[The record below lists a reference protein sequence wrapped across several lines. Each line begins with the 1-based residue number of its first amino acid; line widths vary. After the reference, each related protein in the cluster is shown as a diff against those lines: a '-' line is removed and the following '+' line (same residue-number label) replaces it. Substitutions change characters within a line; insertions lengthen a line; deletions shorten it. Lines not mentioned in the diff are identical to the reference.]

1 MCAKKS
7 SQTVSGHYSP
17 DEKALLAS
25 DPDDYMN
32 EQHQQFFRTRL
43 LAMRE
48 ELLTAEQETSSH
60 LKEHDN
66 TPDPLDRATIEESL
80 TLELRLRDRERR
92 LLTKVEQALQRIDDG
107 TYGWCAETGEPI
119 GLARLLSRPTA
130 TLCLE
135 AQQRRERLQQVFG
148 Q

>member
-1 MCAKKS
+1 MNAKKS
-7 SQTVSGHYSP
+7 SRNISDHHSP
-17 DEKALLAS
+17 EEQALLAS

-32 EQHQQFFRTRL
+32 EQQRLFFRTRL
-43 LAMRE
+43 LAMRG
-48 ELLTAEQETSSH
+48 ELLSAEQETNSH
-60 LKEHDN
+60 LKEQDN
-66 TPDPLDRATIEESL
+66 TPDPLDRATIEENL

-107 TYGWCAETGEPI
+107 RYGWCAETGEPI

>member
-1 MCAKKS
+1 MTAMRS
-7 SQTVSGHYSP
+7 SLNTTNKHSSEEQ
-17 DEKALLAS
+17 ALLAS
-25 DPDDYMN
+25 NPDDYMN
-32 EQHQQFFRTRL
+32 EQHRQFFRTRL
-43 LAMRE
+43 MAIRE
-48 ELLTAEQETSSH
+48 ELLTAEQETTFH
-60 LKEHDN
+60 LKEQES
-66 TPDPLDRATIEESL
+66 TPDPLDRATVEENL

-92 LLTKVEQALQRIDDG
+92 LLKKVEQALQRIDDG

-135 AQQRRERLQQVFG
+135 AQQRRERIQQVFG

>member
-1 MCAKKS
+1 MSAKKS
-7 SQTVSGHYSP
+7 SQTMSDHRSP
-17 DEKALLAS
+17 EEQALHSS

-32 EQHQQFFRTRL
+32 EQHRQFFRTRL

-48 ELLTAEQETSSH
+48 ELLAAEQETNCH
-60 LKEHDN
+60 LKEQDN
-66 TPDPLDRATIEESL
+66 TPDPLDRATIEENL

-92 LLTKVEQALQRIDDG
+92 LLTKVEQALQRIEDG
-107 TYGWCAETGEPI
+107 TYGWCAETDEPI

-135 AQQRRERLQQVFG
+135 AQQHRERIQQIFG